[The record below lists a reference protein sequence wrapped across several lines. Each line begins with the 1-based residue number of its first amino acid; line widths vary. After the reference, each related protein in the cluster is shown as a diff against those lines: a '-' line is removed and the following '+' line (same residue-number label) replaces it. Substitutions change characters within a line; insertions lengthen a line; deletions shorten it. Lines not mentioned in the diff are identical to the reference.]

1 MVRVWAYT
9 EAEFLYTT
17 EIKLESS
24 HIRLLLYFVV
34 HNVLPCIMHTHI
46 FGLSFQEKNPS
57 FQLFTYLYLDTCFL
71 YYKEILAFNFE
82 HIMV

>member
-1 MVRVWAYT
+1 MY
-9 EAEFLYTT
+9 
-17 EIKLESS
+17 
-24 HIRLLLYFVV
+24 
-34 HNVLPCIMHTHI
+34 NVLFYVICTHI

-82 HIMV
+82 HIMVQEILGGQGRGEQQGKRWDNCN

>member
-34 HNVLPCIMHTHI
+34 HNVLPCITRTYVL
-46 FGLSFQEKNPS
+46 GPNFQEKKSLVLIFKFN
-57 FQLFTYLYLDTCFL
+57 LFIY
-71 YYKEILAFNFE
+71 I
-82 HIMV
+82 